1 MAMSFVP
8 FVQWKDHRELLP
20 GDFVRVQGRNYIIDE
35 VRRFRRPY
43 TYTATTTADLVQLTG
58 SMTKRFQH
66 IDKMA
71 IAPGQGVACTV
82 TLTYRGVDITGLQ
95 YAHTWTNLNA
105 SVAAPDELDINSFT
119 QEDLIRLVITYT
131 AGAPTATVVWFS
143 GEEYSLVEYPTQ
155 GDDVNMLPDRFVIT
169 HPYGFSRVVTSQE
182 FVKAAMAGR
191 LRT

>member
-1 MAMSFVP
+1 MSFFVP

-20 GDFVRVQGRNYIIDE
+20 GDFVRTQGRNYIIDE

-43 TYTATTTADLVQLTG
+43 TFTATTVQDLVEMTG

-71 IAPGQGVACTV
+71 VSPGQGVALTV
-82 TLTYRGVDITGLQ
+82 ALTYRGVDVTGLQ
-95 YAHTWTNLNA
+95 YAHTWDALNA
-105 SVAAPDELDINSFT
+105 NVVAPDELDINSFT
-119 QEDLIRLVITYT
+119 REDIMRITVTYT
-131 AGAPTATVVWFS
+131 AGAPVPTVVWFS

-155 GDDVNMLPDRFVIT
+155 GDDMGTLPDRFVIVDA
-169 HPYGFSRVVTSQE
+169 YGFSRVVTSAE
-182 FVKAAMAGR
+182 YIKAELTGR